1 MDFLW
6 DAITEWLK
14 ELLVGGIT
22 SNLSGMFD
30 SVNQKVAE
38 ISGQVGMTPQGWN
51 GSIYNMIHNLSET
64 VIVPIA
70 GVILAFVMTLELIQ
84 IITDKNNFHEIETAV
99 FFKWIF
105 KTAAAILI
113 LSNTFNIVMAV
124 FDVSQ
129 SVIAS
134 AAGIVQGSTD
144 ISSSMIDTLEAS
156 LETMSLGAL
165 LGLWLQSFLI
175 HVTMWALNIVIFV
188 IVYGRMIEIYL
199 LTSLAPLPVA
209 TLSNRELGSMGRNY
223 LKSLFAVGFQG
234 MLILVCV
241 AIYAVLIQ
249 GIATGGDPIGA
260 IWGCVGYT
268 VLLCFCL
275 FKTGTIARSIFSAH

>member
-1 MDFLW
+1 MSQSTNND
-6 DAITEWLK
+6 TSK
-14 ELLVGGIT
+14 ELAKSFEPADIEARWYPIWEKRGYFDAGLDPKKPGFCIQLPPPNITGILHT
-22 SNLSGMFD
+22 LNLAYVRLYD
-30 SVNQKVAE
+30 TLLQD
-38 ISGQVGMTPQGWN
+38 IS
-51 GSIYNMIHNLSET
+51 L
-64 VIVPIA
+64 
-70 GVILAFVMTLELIQ
+70 
-84 IITDKNNFHEIETAV
+84 
-99 FFKWIF
+99 
-105 KTAAAILI
+105 
-113 LSNTFNIVMAV
+113 
-124 FDVSQ
+124 DVS
-129 SVIAS
+129 
-134 AAGIVQGSTD
+134 TE
-144 ISSSMIDTLEAS
+144 IDTLEAS

-209 TLSNRELGSMGRNY
+209 TLSNRELGSMGQNY

>member
-1 MDFLW
+1 MHYCNLTRFKFSKVVFVKHRE
-6 DAITEWLK
+6 I
-14 ELLVGGIT
+14 VFRST
-22 SNLSGMFD
+22 SQIAGART
-30 SVNQKVAE
+30 VNQLSAFFFDVRKKKGLR
-38 ISGQVGMTPQGWN
+38 ISADLFSLMRKIG
-51 GSIYNMIHNLSET
+51 
-64 VIVPIA
+64 
-70 GVILAFVMTLELIQ
+70 FVVVLMLGYLLDYWI
-84 IITDKNNFHEIETAV
+84 

-209 TLSNRELGSMGRNY
+209 TLSNRELGSMGQNY